1 MCKEVYRGEGIH
13 VKMREVE
20 TYRKPSKTHT
30 HEHRHIPTHAIT
42 IRHALQRQVERGLP
56 AWTLWLQALHLSL
69 RKRRKRV
76 FFFHFLFHDLTGATL
91 TLSDLSG
98 CLFVLG
104 SCCEASFWLCYAW
117 LHWSEQE
124 CNRWPGTP
132 PTTHKHTE
140 NQHCKHR
147 DNVHGSPMGEEG
159 EGGKG
164 GEGYPLA
171 RLNPNASNLFSVALR
186 YLHLTSV
193 PLSCQTQL

>member
-30 HEHRHIPTHAIT
+30 HTHEHRHIPTHAIT
-42 IRHALQRQVERGLP
+42 IRHALQRQVERGLYGCRHYIS
-56 AWTLWLQALHLSL
+56 LWEKEEKEFAFFI
-69 RKRRKRV
+69 
-76 FFFHFLFHDLTGATL
+76 FFFTTSLVPPWLSPICQGACLCSVRAVRHRSDCAMPDCT
-91 TLSDLSG
+91 DLSRNATG
-98 CLFVLG
+98 DQG
-104 SCCEASFWLCYAW
+104 
-117 LHWSEQE
+117 H
-124 CNRWPGTP
+124 P
-132 PTTHKHTE
+132 PPHTNTLK

-159 EGGKG
+159 EGGK
-164 GEGYPLA
+164 GYPLA

>member
-30 HEHRHIPTHAIT
+30 HTHEHRHIPTHAIT
-42 IRHALQRQVERGLP
+42 IRHALQRQVERGLYGCRHYIS
-56 AWTLWLQALHLSL
+56 LWEKEEKEFAFSFSFSRPHWCHLDSL
-69 RKRRKRV
+69 RSVRV
-76 FFFHFLFHDLTGATL
+76 PVCAVRHRSDCAMPDCT
-91 TLSDLSG
+91 DLSRNATG
-98 CLFVLG
+98 DQG
-104 SCCEASFWLCYAW
+104 
-117 LHWSEQE
+117 H
-124 CNRWPGTP
+124 P
-132 PTTHKHTE
+132 PPHTNTLK

-159 EGGKG
+159 EG